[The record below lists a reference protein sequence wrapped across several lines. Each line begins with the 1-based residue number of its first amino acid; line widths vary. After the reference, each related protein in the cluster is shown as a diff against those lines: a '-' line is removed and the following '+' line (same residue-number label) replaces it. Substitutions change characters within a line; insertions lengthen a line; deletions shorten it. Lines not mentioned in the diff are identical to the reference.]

1 MKGKVLDFI
10 VIIMF
15 FGNILNAQSDSSKVK
30 KIVKKID
37 ISGTWYLAY
46 NKNITDSTNQ
56 FLLKR
61 GYITFKSKL
70 NSNLSIR
77 YTQDITLDT
86 EGSDAGNIEIRMKY
100 LYLKLKPFQ
109 KGFFKNSFAEFGLVH
124 RPFVDFEQ
132 KINTYRSQGKMFI
145 EKSGIVNT
153 SDFGFSFN
161 GLIGEKLSSETQKKV
176 GSHYPGKYGSYSI
189 GIYNGGGYH
198 AIEKN
203 NNKTI
208 EGRLTIRPLPE
219 FIPGL
224 QFSYGGILGKGNKDD
239 ITKKFIMSLFAV
251 TYEDKHFILSGQ
263 YYTGQGDYKGK
274 YIDIKMNAAKNDG
287 YSVFGELKIPKTSFA
302 LFGRYDNF
310 VSKQELNFSK
320 TYYFGGVTY
329 RFLKNKVFAYY
340 GNELIAGKKEEVFE
354 LVLEV
359 VF

>member
-1 MKGKVLDFI
+1 MKAKVLTLIVFVLFI
-10 VIIMF
+10 
-15 FGNILNAQSDSSKVK
+15 GNILNAQSDSAR
-30 KIVKKID
+30 VKKID

-70 NSNLSIR
+70 NSKLSIR
-77 YTQDITLDT
+77 YTQDITLDN

-100 LYLKLKPFQ
+100 LYMKLKPFQ
-109 KGFFKNSFAEFGLVH
+109 KGFLKNSFMEFGLVH

-161 GLIGEKLSSETQKKV
+161 GLIGGKLSSETQKKA
-176 GSHYPGKYGSYSI
+176 GKHYPGKYGSYSV

-208 EGRLTIRPLPE
+208 EGRLSIRPLPE
-219 FIPGL
+219 YISGL
-224 QFSYGGILGKGNKDD
+224 QFSYGGIFGKGNRDEDVKD
-239 ITKKFIMSLFAV
+239 FVMSLFAA
-251 TYEDKHFILSGQ
+251 TYKSKRCVLSGQ
-263 YYTGQGDYKGK
+263 YYIGQGDYKGK
-274 YIDIKMNAAKNDG
+274 YRDVKNNAAKNEG
-287 YSVFGELKIPKTSFA
+287 YSVFGELKIPKTSLA

-310 VSKQELNFSK
+310 VSYQELNFKK

-354 LVLEV
+354 VVLEV